1 MLKSI
6 VSFPSDSSLFISK
19 PRNQQSER
27 LVTYYELYKLIK
39 HLNGSIIKCGIT
51 TDEAFSYFSFFK
63 QMNQYRKQPLVA
75 FEKNPSIFEI
85 EKHTEEYQS
94 ETLAVKNVASK
105 AIGLAQQNLIDA
117 GVSEKIE
124 FVPGLLN
131 NSIPEYLIE
140 NPELKIA
147 LLTIDIDDYESTLT
161 AMQYFYPRI
170 VNGGILIMN
179 NYYKKSAES
188 LAIQEY
194 FYNEDVIVRHF
205 SLEKGPHY
213 IVKS

>member
-6 VSFPSDSSLFISK
+6 VSFPTDSSLFISK

-39 HLNGSIIKCGIT
+39 HLNGSILKCGIT
-51 TDEAFSYFSFFK
+51 HDEAFSYFSFFK
-63 QMNQYRKQPLVA
+63 QINQYGHQPMVA
-75 FEKNPSIFEI
+75 FEKNPSLFEVT
-85 EKHTEEYQS
+85 KHNNKEEGI
-94 ETLAVKNVASK
+94 AVKNIHTKQVGA
-105 AIGLAQQNLIDA
+105 AQQNLIEK
-117 GVSEKIE
+117 GITEKIE

-131 NSIPEYLIE
+131 NSIPEYLIQ

-147 LLTIDIDDYESTLT
+147 LLTIDIDDFESTLT

-170 VNGGILIMN
+170 VSGGILIMN
-179 NYYKKSAES
+179 NYYKKSAENM
-188 LAIQEY
+188 AIQEY
-194 FYNEDVIVRHF
+194 FVGHDIIIRHF

-213 IVKS
+213 IVKP

>member
-19 PRNQQSER
+19 PQNPQSKR

-39 HLNGSIIKCGIT
+39 HLDGSIIKCGIT
-51 TDEAFSYFSFFK
+51 SDEAFSYFSFFK
-63 QMNQYRKQPLVA
+63 QMNQYKNQPMVA

-85 EKHTEEYQS
+85 AKFNDDQQEV
-94 ETLAVKNVASK
+94 LAVKNTHTK
-105 AIGLAQQNLIDA
+105 QIGAAQQNLVQKGLA
-117 GVSEKIE
+117 EKIE
-124 FVPGLLN
+124 FVPGLLS

-147 LLTIDIDDYESTLT
+147 LLTIDIDDFESTLT

-170 VNGGILIMN
+170 VSGGILIMN
-179 NYYKKSAES
+179 NYYKKSEENM
-188 LAIQEY
+188 AIQEY
-194 FYNEDVIVRHF
+194 FMGEEVIVRHF

-213 IVKS
+213 IIKS

>member
-6 VSFPSDSSLFISK
+6 VSFPTDSSLLISK

-39 HLNGSIIKCGIT
+39 HLNGSILKCGIT
-51 TDEAFSYFSFFK
+51 HDEAFSYFSFFK
-63 QMNQYRKQPLVA
+63 QMNQYRHQPMVA
-75 FEKNPSIFEI
+75 FEKNPSLFEVAKFNN
-85 EKHTEEYQS
+85 EVEEGI
-94 ETLAVKNVASK
+94 AVKDISSK
-105 AIGLAQQNLIDA
+105 QLGAAQQNLVEKSIT
-117 GVSEKIE
+117 EKIE

-170 VNGGILIMN
+170 VSGGILIMN
-179 NYYKKSAES
+179 NYYKKSAEN

-194 FYNEDVIVRHF
+194 FVGQEVIIRHF
-205 SLEKGPHY
+205 SLQKGPHY
-213 IVKS
+213 IVKP

>member
-1 MLKSI
+1 
-6 VSFPSDSSLFISK
+6 
-19 PRNQQSER
+19 
-27 LVTYYELYKLIK
+27 
-39 HLNGSIIKCGIT
+39 
-51 TDEAFSYFSFFK
+51 
-63 QMNQYRKQPLVA
+63 
-75 FEKNPSIFEI
+75 
-85 EKHTEEYQS
+85 
-94 ETLAVKNVASK
+94 LAVKNVASK

-205 SLEKGPHY
+205 SLEKAHY
-213 IVKS
+213 IVKA

>member
-6 VSFPSDSSLFISK
+6 VSFPTDSSLLISK

-39 HLNGSIIKCGIT
+39 HLNGSILKCGIT
-51 TDEAFSYFSFFK
+51 NDEAFSYFSFFK
-63 QMNQYRKQPLVA
+63 QMNQYRQQPLVA
-75 FEKNPSIFEI
+75 FEKNPSLFEVTKFNN
-85 EKHTEEYQS
+85 EVEEGM
-94 ETLAVKNVASK
+94 AVKNIYTKHVGA
-105 AIGLAQQNLIDA
+105 AQQNLVEK
-117 GVSEKIE
+117 GVTEKIE
-124 FVPGLLN
+124 FVPGILS
-131 NSIPEYLIE
+131 NSIPEYLIQ

-170 VNGGILIMN
+170 VSGGILIMN
-179 NYYKKSAES
+179 NYFKKSAENM
-188 LAIQEY
+188 AIQEY
-194 FYNEDVIVRHF
+194 FVGQEVIIRHF